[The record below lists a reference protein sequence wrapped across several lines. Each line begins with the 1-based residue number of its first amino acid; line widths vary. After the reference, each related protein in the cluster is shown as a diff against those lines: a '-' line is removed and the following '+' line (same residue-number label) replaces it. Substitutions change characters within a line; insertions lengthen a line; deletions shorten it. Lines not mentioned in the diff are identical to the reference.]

1 MGNAAFS
8 ATIARA
14 PAVPARPGGGTDRPR
29 DALDVAL
36 AQSVAARRP
45 RAVARDTEVK
55 DPPPPTQELRDAAD
69 AAQKADA
76 ISKEAGGVTNVKDAA
91 AAQEAMRKIDDGSR
105 TLDLIT
111 SVGET
116 NLVGDGS
123 IPQLKAENAATR
135 QQVELYAGFL
145 GEETRTGVDFTDRYK
160 KAHAQFARLDAM
172 AKQYEAT
179 YGTSA
184 QTSKGILEGEAGA
197 QSAKEAAQRFE
208 TDRGKLSPEKSAD
221 LTGAM
226 TKLEATENEMSK
238 VKADVMKA
246 SEDARMGF
254 RDASSATAKV
264 KKAAEDEK
272 SEEKKKE
279 VEAVKGKIAEMA
291 KLISTPLQI
300 GYDLGEA
307 AVTGGASAAVDAGK
321 AKAIAA
327 AKEIPGQVA
336 QGVGQVAAEK
346 YYEAELVRAE
356 SAQKIAATLSSG
368 YAAEIGGNEVK
379 NAADKWSQ
387 QMRVLR
393 DQSKR
398 FDEVQQTL
406 RRNIQDVG
414 RAADAA
420 GLGKEFGAR
429 YKMIA
434 EFRAEATL
442 FVNEA
447 DLAIKLGEENVSAM
461 NEGNERRSA
470 AAYQD
475 GKDTMRRYWTASR
488 PAGTKWL
495 LTANNLHL
503 QIKSTQGEG
512 GGKEVVQALV
522 DELKG
527 YRKSAETYRA
537 TLAQSMG
544 GQ

>member
-1 MGNAAFS
+1 
-8 ATIARA
+8 
-14 PAVPARPGGGTDRPR
+14 
-29 DALDVAL
+29 
-36 AQSVAARRP
+36 
-45 RAVARDTEVK
+45 
-55 DPPPPTQELRDAAD
+55 
-69 AAQKADA
+69 
-76 ISKEAGGVTNVKDAA
+76 
-91 AAQEAMRKIDDGSR
+91 MRKIDDGSR

-123 IPQLKAENAATR
+123 IPQLKAENAQTR

-160 KAHAQFARLDAM
+160 KAHAQFARLEAM

-184 QTSKGILEGEAGA
+184 QTSKGILEAEAGA

-254 RDASSATAKV
+254 RDTSSATAKV

-272 SEEKKKE
+272 AEEKKKD
-279 VEAVKGKIAEMA
+279 VEAIKGKIADLA
-291 KLISTPLQI
+291 KIISTPLQI

-327 AKEIPGQVA
+327 AKEIPGQIA

-356 SAQKIAATLSSG
+356 SAAKIAATLSSG

-420 GLGKEFGAR
+420 GLGKEVGAR

-434 EFRAEATL
+434 EFRAESTL

-475 GKDTMRRYWTASR
+475 GKDSMRRYWTASR

-503 QIKSTQGEG
+503 QVKSTQGEG

-527 YRKSAETYRA
+527 YRASAEKYRA